1 MDRDGKNKIRDPNS
15 GEFLQSDQTENH
27 EAGYS
32 NQPNEDRETE
42 VSAEKDNSDDL
53 NNQTSIYAENPNKLK
68 DSDQKAMKPLV
79 KSENPE
85 PKNPKI
91 QRLFGAIVKDAI
103 KNRQERERF
112 SLIDTGK
119 ITVRR
124 DLKTTVESPEPVL
137 PTQTAT
143 STQNKLD
150 SERRDGAVSYTHLT
164 LPTNREV

>member
-1 MDRDGKNKIRDPNS
+1 MDRDGKNKIRGPNS
-15 GEFLQSDQTENH
+15 REFLQSDQTENR

-32 NQPNEDRETE
+32 NQPNKDTE
-42 VSAEKDNSDDL
+42 MSAEEDNSDDL

-103 KNRQERERF
+103 KNHQERERL

-119 ITVRR
+119 IAVRR
-124 DLKTTVESPEPVL
+124 DLKTTVESPEPVF
-137 PTQTAT
+137 PTQTAS

-150 SERRDGAVSYTHLT
+150 SERTHRKMT
-164 LPTNREV
+164 CCESK